1 MQDIQA
7 LLHYSEGTCDLFLFL
22 GEKEDMH
29 YVKTGL
35 EKIHSSNSALRYYF

>member
-22 GEKEDMH
+22 GEKGRYALCENRTGED
-29 YVKTGL
+29 
-35 EKIHSSNSALRYYF
+35 S